1 MQNSAEFRMEDF
13 DSLLIKPIQRLTKYG
28 LLLNE
33 IKKNTERNH
42 PDYESIQIAWEKMTM
57 MADHANQAKR
67 EAEQLA
73 RAGEIE
79 NLLTDYNGPVSLI
92 TDNLTCVKLI
102 CNFYSKL
109 LKTASS
115 VARQSAIYCRLARLL
130 KQL

>member
-33 IKKNTERNH
+33 IKKHTEKSH
-42 PDYESIQIAWEKMTM
+42 PDYESVQIAWQKMTM

-73 RAGEIE
+73 RAVEIE
-79 NLLTDYNGPVSLI
+79 NLLTDYNGPVSV
-92 TDNLTCVKLI
+92 TT
-102 CNFYSKL
+102 
-109 LKTASS
+109 
-115 VARQSAIYCRLARLL
+115 
-130 KQL
+130 